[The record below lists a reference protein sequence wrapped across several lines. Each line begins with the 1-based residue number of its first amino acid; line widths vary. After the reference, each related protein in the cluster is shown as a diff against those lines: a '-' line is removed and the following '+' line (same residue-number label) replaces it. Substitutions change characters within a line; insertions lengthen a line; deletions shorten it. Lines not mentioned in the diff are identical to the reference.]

1 MSPAKACE
9 DQPGGEVDAV
19 AVGPVRRAA
28 AGNVEH
34 AGDAPGLVDAHY
46 VSSGKHK
53 MLSKLAPQSFNILRL
68 IARNPNFLRPKV
80 PYFNVSRLST
90 LFPISN

>member
-19 AVGPVRRAA
+19 AVSPVSRAA

-34 AGDAPGLVDAHY
+34 ARDAPGLVDAHY
-46 VSSGKHK
+46 VSCQSVVVVVDNVYLVVLSMDSG
-53 MLSKLAPQSFNILRL
+53 QR
-68 IARNPNFLRPKV
+68 
-80 PYFNVSRLST
+80 SRALHSQGI
-90 LFPISN
+90 PC